1 MDEECC
7 WSTEYGRG
15 RGYKAPKVTDIDEA
29 KCGNESI
36 TTPRAPLD
44 DDGYSDNISSIF
56 SILRQIRHHLIKSK
70 KHNNQYGGLPSGEMH
85 RTREH
90 ENSETKYLGTT

>member
-56 SILRQIRHHLIKSK
+56 SILRQIRHHLIKSSK
-70 KHNNQYGGLPSGEMH
+70 SN
-85 RTREH
+85 
-90 ENSETKYLGTT
+90 